1 MIHAALA
8 KKYPSQLSGGQKQ
21 RAAIARALVYEPDI
35 ILGDEPTGALDSET
49 AAEIFGILKKIQEDG
64 KTIIIVTHD
73 PVIAGKCERTIHI
86 VDGKNT
92 CPDGEMGI

>member
-1 MIHAALA
+1 MSIEKHVKNNRDFYTT
-8 KKYPSQLSGGQKQ
+8 KKNL
-21 RAAIARALVYEPDI
+21 
-35 ILGDEPTGALDSET
+35 PTGALDSET

-92 CPDGEMGI
+92 CPDGGMGI

>member
-1 MIHAALA
+1 MRIW
-8 KKYPSQLSGGQKQ
+8 QRKQ

-92 CPDGEMGI
+92 CPDGGMGI

>member
-1 MIHAALA
+1 MA
-8 KKYPSQLSGGQKQ
+8 
-21 RAAIARALVYEPDI
+21 
-35 ILGDEPTGALDSET
+35 DEPTGALDSKAATNLLKQLREINQTGQTGALDSET